1 MDDGANL
8 TTHVPTDNST
18 ALEGPTLAFTTR
30 YLRRGPR
37 RIALRTKTI
46 ALPGTYRL
54 SRVLGGAAGAAAGLT
69 IGLPLGAGTGI
80 WWFTIIVASAGFL
93 LGVFATS
100 WSPLKGESLGRWAL
114 LKSAKRTGLVRI
126 GGRWV
131 RAYVGVCPLS
141 RVASGPTRVVAGFV
155 DSSGASPA
163 PTTPPAQRSSTQSRR
178 GPARRPTSSP
188 NPPAAPT
195 ILAIAAETMAAHAPT
210 GNQTAILDDQ
220 VPGPQHTAVRVGE
233 G

>member
-1 MDDGANL
+1 M
-8 TTHVPTDNST
+8 PTDDSA

-54 SRVLGGAAGAAAGLT
+54 SRVLGGAGGAVAGLT
-69 IGLPLGAGTGI
+69 VGLPLGAGTGI

-114 LKSAKRTGLVRI
+114 LMSAKRTGLVHI

-141 RVASGPTRVVAGFV
+141 RVADGPTQVVAAFV
-155 DSSGASPA
+155 EGSGTPLSPTASPTGRDSTRVRHSAA
-163 PTTPPAQRSSTQSRR
+163 PRPASE
-178 GPARRPTSSP
+178 P
-188 NPPAAPT
+188 NPSAVPA
-195 ILAIAAETMAAHAPT
+195 ILAIAAETMAAHTPV
-210 GNQTAILDDQ
+210 GDRTAIPHDQ
-220 VPGPQHTAVRVGE
+220 VHGRSHTAIGVE
-233 G
+233 